1 MKIKK
6 YFSLITFIILINN
19 SEARDFTNNVI
30 AAIDNVIITEVD
42 LNKEINFVKF
52 ITKSNN
58 YTDID
63 YLRSES
69 LRNLIDR
76 KIKIIET
83 SNFNIDVPPKEIE
96 INLYNYLNNQKIT
109 SEELNIFF
117 KNYEIEDDYLKN
129 IIIIDIK
136 WSKLIKNLYLNR
148 ININLT
154 EINKDLSKESQS
166 SVDNEKLKTELVT
179 SERNMLL
186 NKFSSSHL
194 EKSKKKYLIKIL

>member
-6 YFSLITFIILINN
+6 YFSLIIFFILINN

-136 WSKLIKNLYLNR
+136 WSKLITNLYLNR

>member
-6 YFSLITFIILINN
+6 YFSLIIFFILINN

-58 YTDID
+58 HTDID

-129 IIIIDIK
+129 IIITDIK
-136 WSKLIKNLYLNR
+136 WSKLIMNLYINR

>member
-6 YFSLITFIILINN
+6 YFSLIIFFILINN

-58 YTDID
+58 HTDID

-136 WSKLIKNLYLNR
+136 WSKLIRNLYINR

>member
-136 WSKLIKNLYLNR
+136 WSKLIMNLYINR

>member
-6 YFSLITFIILINN
+6 YFSLIIFFILINN
-19 SEARDFTNNVI
+19 SEARDFTNNVL

-58 YTDID
+58 HTNID

-129 IIIIDIK
+129 IIITDIK
-136 WSKLIKNLYLNR
+136 WSKLIMNLYINR

-179 SERNMLL
+179 SEKNMLL

>member
-6 YFSLITFIILINN
+6 YFSLIIFFILINN
-19 SEARDFTNNVI
+19 SEARDFTNNVL

-58 YTDID
+58 HTDID

-129 IIIIDIK
+129 IIITDIK
-136 WSKLIKNLYLNR
+136 WSKLIMNLYINR

>member
-6 YFSLITFIILINN
+6 YFLLIIFFILINN
-19 SEARDFTNNVI
+19 SEARDLANNVL
-30 AAIDNVIITEVD
+30 ATIDNVIITDVD

-58 YTDID
+58 HTDID

-129 IIIIDIK
+129 IIITDIK
-136 WSKLIKNLYLNR
+136 WSKLIMNLYINR

-166 SVDNEKLKTELVT
+166 SVNNEKLKTELVT

>member
-136 WSKLIKNLYLNR
+136 WSKLIMNLYLNR

>member
-6 YFSLITFIILINN
+6 YFSLIIFFILINN

-58 YTDID
+58 HTDID

-129 IIIIDIK
+129 IIITDIK
-136 WSKLIKNLYLNR
+136 WSKLIMNLYINR

-166 SVDNEKLKTELVT
+166 SVNNEKLKTELVT

>member
-6 YFSLITFIILINN
+6 YFSLIIFFILINN
-19 SEARDFTNNVI
+19 SEARDFTNNVL

-58 YTDID
+58 HTNID

-129 IIIIDIK
+129 IIITDIK
-136 WSKLIKNLYLNR
+136 WSKLIMNLYINR

>member
-6 YFSLITFIILINN
+6 YFSLIIFIILINN

-58 YTDID
+58 HTNID

-129 IIIIDIK
+129 IIITDIK
-136 WSKLIKNLYLNR
+136 WSKLIMNLYINR